1 MDLGGSPSLTRT
13 LSIPAKLATA
23 TLVVVVLSRARPVLM
38 PIAIAAALAFVL
50 TLPMK
55 WLERRLSRLPAL
67 VLVMLLAVGIVV
79 GAGYVLATQL
89 NDLTTQLGKYTE
101 SMRRKVAALQ
111 EGGGGALGRV
121 EVMIARIGEGLERRG
136 DADGIAVH
144 VVPTRA
150 LPVAHAWNLVRPLAE
165 PLVSVLFVVA
175 LCVFMLVRRDD
186 LRNRLISLIGTGNVT
201 QTTRTLDEGAQRITR
216 YLLVQ
221 TMVNAVFGAMVGGGL
236 YFIGIPY
243 AVLWGAVAALARF
256 VPYVGAVAS
265 MLMPAA
271 LAFAIFPG
279 WSRTL
284 LTMGLFVG
292 MDVVT
297 AYAVEPML
305 IGRRT
310 GVSSIALLISAFF
323 WAWLWGPPGLALATP
338 ITVSL
343 AVLGRHVPGLQY
355 LAVLL
360 GDEPVIGTEIS
371 FYQRLLARDEDEA
384 GEIARAQQAALGPT
398 GVLDRIIIPTLVLS
412 ARDLG
417 RQKIS
422 AEDQAFIMTW
432 SRDIFE
438 HLQRGA
444 TRVGSAAPA
453 RALGI
458 AAHRTESELVLEML
472 SVELAPEHGRLEV
485 LPPTAALSEV
495 IARVEQVAPVVVCI
509 AALPPEGGPFA
520 RRLCHRL
527 KNRFPGMAVM
537 AFRPSEPGVDPT
549 LAAQRLQEAGAD
561 LVVTTLAE
569 ARAEMSRILL
579 GRPADGPARVVP
591 GRAGTGG

>member
-384 GEIARAQQAALGPT
+384 GEIYVA
-398 GVLDRIIIPTLVLS
+398 DY
-412 ARDLG
+412 
-417 RQKIS
+417 
-422 AEDQAFIMTW
+422 
-432 SRDIFE
+432 
-438 HLQRGA
+438 
-444 TRVGSAAPA
+444 GS
-453 RALGI
+453 G
-458 AAHRTESELVLEML
+458 
-472 SVELAPEHGRLEV
+472 
-485 LPPTAALSEV
+485 
-495 IARVEQVAPVVVCI
+495 
-509 AALPPEGGPFA
+509 
-520 RRLCHRL
+520 
-527 KNRFPGMAVM
+527 
-537 AFRPSEPGVDPT
+537 
-549 LAAQRLQEAGAD
+549 
-561 LVVTTLAE
+561 
-569 ARAEMSRILL
+569 RIL
-579 GRPADGPARVVP
+579 RV
-591 GRAGTGG
+591 AGS